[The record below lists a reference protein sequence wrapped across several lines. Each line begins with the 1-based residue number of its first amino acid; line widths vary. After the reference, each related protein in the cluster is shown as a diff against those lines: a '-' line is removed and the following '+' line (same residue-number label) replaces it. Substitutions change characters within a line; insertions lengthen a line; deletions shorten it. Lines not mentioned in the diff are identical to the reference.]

1 VQEKDLPAGFSSFL
15 QSLPGCAEVLKMK
28 PGSLKVIIS
37 IAMILLGFNNAANL
51 HQTQSNRDY

>member
-1 VQEKDLPAGFSSFL
+1 LPAGFSSFL